1 MILGLVDDRKEL
13 DLLREYGLKINDF
26 LVKFFGEAGMTLVD
40 FKVEFGK
47 DANGKIILADE
58 ITPDSCR
65 LWDKKTGKKM
75 DKDIFRQ
82 DLGDLMSAYKEVLE
96 RIAK

>member
-1 MILGLVDDRKEL
+1 MKET
-13 DLLREYGLKINDF
+13 LKQKVISEIKERLAGDF
-26 LVKFFGEAGMTLVD
+26 EIRD
-40 FKVEFGK
+40 EK
-47 DANGKIILADE
+47 DEKGNIVLADE

-82 DLGDLMSAYKEVLE
+82 DLGDLKSAYQEVLK
-96 RIAK
+96 RIVK

>member
-1 MILGLVDDRKEL
+1 
-13 DLLREYGLKINDF
+13 
-26 LVKFFGEAGMTLVD
+26 MTLVD
-40 FKVEFGK
+40 FKIEFGK
-47 DANGKIILADE
+47 DKDGNIILADE

-65 LWDKKTGKKM
+65 LWDKHSGKKM

-82 DLGDLMSAYKEVLE
+82 DLGDLMSAYREVLE

>member
-1 MILGLVDDRKEL
+1 MILGLVDDRSEL
-13 DLLREYGLKINDF
+13 DTLRKYGRKINDF
-26 LVKFFGEAGMTLVD
+26 LVEFFGKAGMTLVD

-47 DANGKIILADE
+47 DDKGNIILADE

-65 LWDKKTGKKM
+65 LWDKETGKKM

-82 DLGDLMSAYKEVLE
+82 DLGDLKLAYQEVLK
-96 RIAK
+96 RIEK